1 MARLVWHETGKKIYE
16 TGVSN
21 GVLFVLDPKTGRYKQ
36 GVAWNG
42 LTNVTKSPEG
52 AEPQPQYADNLKY
65 LEIVS
70 AEEFKGTIEAYTYPD
85 EFAVC
90 DGSAEPVA
98 GVEVGQQD
106 RVKFGFAYQ
115 TLIGNDVAGQNAG
128 KKLHVIYGCLASPSE
143 KAYATVND
151 SPEPAAFSWSIS
163 ATKVPFKDGKPT
175 ATLTFNSMKLG
186 ADKYKKIEDQ
196 LFGADASEPGLLL
209 PDELIALVNV

>member
-1 MARLVWHETGKKIYE
+1 MARLVWHDTGKKFYE
-16 TGVSN
+16 TGVSH
-21 GVLFVLDPKTGRYKQ
+21 GVLYVLDPATGKYKK

-52 AEPQPQYADNLKY
+52 AEPSPQYADNTKY
-65 LEIVS
+65 LEILS

-85 EFAVC
+85 EFAMC

-106 RVKFGFAYQ
+106 RMKFAFAYE

-143 KAYATVND
+143 KSYATVND
-151 SPEPAAFSWSIS
+151 SPEPATFSWSIT
-163 ATKVPFKDGKPT
+163 ATKVAFSGGKPT
-175 ATLTFNSMKLG
+175 ATLTFNSIKLG
-186 ADKYKKIEDQ
+186 DAKYKKIEDQ
-196 LFGADASEPGLLL
+196 LFGSATGEPELKL
-209 PDELIALVNV
+209 PDELVNLVKQ